1 MSYTSG
7 PMQLHYGPHQGVMTF
22 VPTPQ
27 PAAQQQQLAGAP
39 SQSGGPAAGAA
50 QHHMMMTQPAAPQQH
65 SLHTAP
71 QMIMQSQPQQPGMQ
85 APPVGAHQYVQT
97 HAIPSNYSSLLCDVI
112 SVFSLC
118 FYSFH
123 NCVASFTLAPCG
135 LRGCKNGP
143 APFPGWMSYKA
154 TKPGLV
160 SVLYLSMFFYCV
172 GVY

>member
-1 MSYTSG
+1 
-7 PMQLHYGPHQGVMTF
+7 MTF

-112 SVFSLC
+112 SVFSFC
-118 FYSFH
+118 FYSFR
-123 NCVASFTLAPCG
+123 NCVASFTLEQLTAF
-135 LRGCKNGP
+135 LN
-143 APFPGWMSYKA
+143 FVHNSLLLNFV
-154 TKPGLV
+154 TKLLILDRKCFV
-160 SVLYLSMFFYCV
+160 
-172 GVY
+172 